1 MLSKI
6 SWQGVKPGSEIVGL
20 EQCQEQKTEAG
31 IWNPETD
38 MASLEVFPR
47 NPEVEENSVL
57 LFISYPTGNYQES
70 VTLINVLE
78 SNGDFLNNKKKK
90 ERKNHL
96 AKAKVIQLGRFPKPP
111 DRMGLV

>member
-31 IWNPETD
+31 IWNPEMD

-57 LFISYPTGNYQES
+57 PFISYPTGNYQES

-78 SNGDFLNNKKKK
+78 SNGDFLNNKTKKK
-90 ERKNHL
+90 EKTTLQR
-96 AKAKVIQLGRFPKPP
+96 PK
-111 DRMGLV
+111 